1 MSRAL
6 RVFAA
11 LAALFFI
18 VPAFAD
24 SRMAVVVGDLTPLR
38 PAPRDSAKPHALLWQ
53 GEALEVRGERMDYLQ
68 VYDHRLERG
77 GYVSAK
83 LVRRV
88 SDRPSVRAGTPHGAS
103 LPSRDAGLR
112 GAGIGYAALYIQA
125 APAQALRAA
134 GGAEAL
140 DALGTLAERLARRA
154 SSGTATTPAAQAA
167 LSGHLEVAMS
177 YGVVFTSVER
187 DTRVVICYDGD
198 GFRRLVDM
206 GNGDAAQRAH
216 AVLSLTRSDCADS
229 DVKPTERRA
238 ADASRADLLETVDV
252 SELPPYLRNRVHMR
266 RAVAWNSVAFH
277 SARRG
282 EPAQSAAA
290 RALQELGSVD
300 KQELTD
306 EDQRAYA
313 DAAMRVNAS
322 RWAAIAQARVVPVPE
337 SGDRPHLVLA
347 GSQPGETCVLL
358 VDAKHEAAK
367 NSRSAAPTASS
378 GKAPPRSIAKAMR
391 SRSRC
396 SIPRHGGRCGSFARR
411 ASNGLSPR
419 FRLQLRRPVSDTRSS
434 QDGCPAAG
442 KSSWRAKRPA
452 RASTA
457 RASSLCASTRS
468 CPWDRCRT
476 PQLLPAF
483 QRWQDAS
490 WKQASLSLR

>member
-1 MSRAL
+1 
-6 RVFAA
+6 
-11 LAALFFI
+11 
-18 VPAFAD
+18 
-24 SRMAVVVGDLTPLR
+24 
-38 PAPRDSAKPHALLWQ
+38 
-53 GEALEVRGERMDYLQ
+53 
-68 VYDHRLERG
+68 
-77 GYVSAK
+77 
-83 LVRRV
+83 
-88 SDRPSVRAGTPHGAS
+88 
-103 LPSRDAGLR
+103 
-112 GAGIGYAALYIQA
+112 
-125 APAQALRAA
+125 
-134 GGAEAL
+134 
-140 DALGTLAERLARRA
+140 
-154 SSGTATTPAAQAA
+154 
-167 LSGHLEVAMS
+167 MS

-282 EPAQSAAA
+282 EPAQAAAA

-358 VDAKHEAAK
+358 VDAKHEAGKELAK
-367 NSRSAAPTASS
+367 RCTYGIVWESSATLNREGNALAVAVQHTEAWREMWIFRKAGKQWTVATLPPAASAPGVGYAEFA
-378 GKAPPRSIAKAMR
+378 GWVP
-391 SRSRC
+391 
-396 SIPRHGGRCGSFARR
+396 GGRQVLVAREASGEGKYRKSFELVRIDTL
-411 ASNGLSPR
+411 LSVG
-419 FRLQLRRPVSDTRSS
+419 QVSD
-434 QDGCPAAG
+434 
-442 KSSWRAKRPA
+442 
-452 RASTA
+452 
-457 RASSLCASTRS
+457 
-468 CPWDRCRT
+468 